1 MTDKRKDIPPPTAPN
16 FDNAIREAIQVY
28 QGRRGDPLD
37 KGVTYRDLQRLGITG
52 SGGGSGG
59 GGTWW
64 PPGTGVPGGGS
75 TEPDLTPPPTPTG
88 FEVSSGIT
96 NVFLET
102 DAPVFTMGHGYERTI
117 VYGKVRGPGDPEPT
131 FADAARVNDFIGM
144 IGVHG
149 TNPATTWHLWVTWQT
164 RDGVESVAP
173 AGGLHGQVARTGE
186 DVAAL
191 LEVLTGHITESQ
203 LYDSLSQR
211 IDLIDGDGVGSVNA
225 RVAAE
230 ASTRSSVDGYL
241 GAQQTVRIDVAGHVA
256 GYGLAGSSPN
266 GSGASATSSF
276 GVRANTFFVAPPALA
291 QAAPPTDG
299 LYDGFVWLDTSVSP
313 AVTRYRSGAGWT
325 TASPALPFM
334 ILTTPTTINGVPVP
348 AGVYMKDAFILNGT
362 ITNAKIGNLA
372 VDDAKIA
379 NLSVSKIL
387 AGSMVVGQYITSANY
402 ISGVQ
407 GWAIN
412 AAGNAEF
419 QNATVRGTVYANAG
433 SIGGILMSGNALYS
447 SNYSWNGTGFA
458 LYSDGNVY
466 VNSLRARGAVMGG
479 AHGGYYWPAADSQGF
494 YLGPEGLLLGS
505 AAGSRYFQIDA
516 FGNVFAP
523 NFSIVNGNAYF
534 NGSGTFNG
542 NGTFSGNLSAAGG
555 TFNGLLTAAFAQV
568 DTLNVAGGAVTSMRV
583 GQRDLGDYFMGNPL
597 VYVDITMPAGS
608 TGVVLHG
615 TAEVRIAAA
624 SSSDPLVVSIVREGD
639 GTVLGSGRFAA
650 PNSTLD
656 TLLVCVPVV
665 AFDPSPAAG
674 YGRYYLRV
682 SGAGFPA
689 TWTSNVGRAVL
700 TATGGKR

>member
-1 MTDKRKDIPPPTAPN
+1 MGKTGPASARAVTI
-16 FDNAIREAIQVY
+16 
-28 QGRRGDPLD
+28 GDLA
-37 KGVTYRDLQRLGITG
+37 
-52 SGGGSGG
+52 GGGSGL
-59 GGTWW
+59 
-64 PPGTGVPGGGS
+64 PGGGWGGGGS
-75 TEPDLTPPPTPTG
+75 APYVPDLTPPPTPTG
-88 FEVSSGIT
+88 FAVSAAISH
-96 NVFLET
+96 VFIEH
-102 DAPVFTMGHGYERTI
+102 DAPLYLMGHGHAKTRVFGAKAVT
-117 VYGKVRGPGDPEPT
+117 GQPMPT
-131 FADAARVNDFIGM
+131 FANAVLLTEFTGIVYAYPSD
-144 IGVHG
+144 
-149 TNPATTWHLWVTWQT
+149 PATHWRLWIKWVTV
-164 RDGVESVAP
+164 DGVESTDP
-173 AGGLHGQVARTGE
+173 AGGTNGLGVVTGQ
-186 DVAAL
+186 DVAL
-191 LEVLTGHITESQ
+191 LLDALTGKITESE
-203 LYDSLSQR
+203 LYAALGQR
-211 IDLIDGDGVGSVNA
+211 IDLIDGNGVGSVNA

-230 ASTRSSVDGYL
+230 ASTRSTVDGYL
-241 GAQQTVRIDVAGHVA
+241 GAQQTVRIDVAGHVT
-256 GYGLAGSSPN
+256 GYGLAGSSPD

-291 QAAPPTDG
+291 QATAPTTG
-299 LYDGFVWLDTSVSP
+299 LYDGFVWLDTSLTP
-313 AVTRYRSGAGWT
+313 AVTRYRSGGTWT
-325 TASPALPFM
+325 LIPPALPFV
-334 ILTTPTTINGVPVP
+334 IQTTPTTINGVAVP
-348 AGVYMKDAFILNGT
+348 AGVYANDLFVKNGT

-402 ISGVQ
+402 VAGVQ

-419 QNATVRGTVYANAG
+419 QNATLRGTVYASAG
-433 SIGGILMSGNALYS
+433 SIGGILINGSAIYS
-447 SNYSWNGTGFA
+447 SNYTWQGAGFLIDSNGNAYFNN
-458 LYSDGNVY
+458 LWS
-466 VNSLRARGAVMGG
+466 RGSVMGG
-479 AHGGYYWPAADSQGF
+479 SYYGYAWPAAGSTGF
-494 YLGPEGLLLGS
+494 YLGPEGLLVGN
-505 AAGSRYFQIDA
+505 ANNGRYFQLDSQ
-516 FGNVFAP
+516 GNVYAP

-555 TFNGLLTAAFAQV
+555 TFNGLLTASFAQV

-583 GQRDLGDYFMGNPL
+583 GQRDLGDYFMGSPL

-608 TGVVLHG
+608 SGVVLHG

-639 GTVLGSGRFAA
+639 GAVLGSGRFAA

-665 AFDPSPAAG
+665 AFDPSPVAG

-682 SGAGFPA
+682 SGAGLPA